1 MGGFLGLLQGSEE
14 EGTAPGF
21 FHRRRLVICRHASAC
36 FLRAAA
42 VREPVGRCNRT
53 TACLRA
59 RLVAGRNVKARVFPG
74 ECSST
79 RGMCDREWRR
89 TSRARQQAVVRVARP
104 TAPSKTQ
111 VNPRSFHGL
120 QCPDGPFQARRDILA
135 CSRARFVAWRNV
147 EARVF
152 PGSSAVRGG
161 CAIGNGIVRAARV
174 SKRLYGWHDQPL
186 RRKYG

>member
-14 EGTAPGF
+14 EATASGF
-21 FHRRRLVICRHASAC
+21 FHRRRLVICRHASTC

-42 VREPVGRCNRT
+42 VREPIGRCNRT

-104 TAPSKTQ
+104 TA
-111 VNPRSFHGL
+111 
-120 QCPDGPFQARRDILA
+120 

-152 PGSSAVRGG
+152 PGSAAVRGG

>member
-1 MGGFLGLLQGSEE
+1 MGGFLGLLQGLEE
-14 EGTAPGF
+14 EATAPGF

-36 FLRAAA
+36 FLRAAT
-42 VREPVGRCNRT
+42 VRERWVVAIVQPL
-53 TACLRA
+53 AYA
-59 RLVAGRNVKARVFPG
+59 RGSSAGRNVKARVFPG

-120 QCPDGPFQARRDILA
+120 QCPDGPFQARREILA

-152 PGSSAVRGG
+152 PGSAAVRGG
-161 CAIGNGIVRAARV
+161 CAIGNGVVRAARV
-174 SKRLYGWHDQPL
+174 SKRSEE
-186 RRKYG
+186 